1 MNLTDWA
8 TNGWVI
14 PHRSSSQE
22 IADLLAIADRDM
34 SDCQSEGLSPD
45 WRFSIAY
52 NAVLQSAT
60 AALAAAGYRAGR
72 DSHHYRIL
80 QSLGLTVGLSATT
93 VRQLDAFRKKRN
105 MTEYERAGGVSDV
118 EVAEIVEAAQTVR
131 QRVEEW
137 IRQEHPELM

>member
-1 MNLTDWA
+1 
-8 TNGWVI
+8 
-14 PHRSSSQE
+14 
-22 IADLLAIADRDM
+22 M